1 MHTWW
6 SLHCSRK
13 WKLNGCEKIWLW
25 CWCVL
30 VQTVRVGARKTLHG
44 RDRKSRICS
53 FGLTQWKIKQFP
65 LEGAKY
71 GVVAVDILKFLLCD
85 LWQRSLT
92 LLFFIQ
98 YNTISLFKEGSAI
111 TYYSFLT
118 YGPFLFCLGF
128 RMSETLVYLLFFLPT
143 GKLLEWLL
151 MFNPS
156 YTGCQVTCINTC
168 SHTIQLCLSSE
179 TFNRPNVLSFS
190 WSKVGLK

>member
-143 GKLLEWLL
+143 GKLLEWL
-151 MFNPS
+151 FN
-156 YTGCQVTCINTC
+156 NC
-168 SHTIQLCLSSE
+168 SASPNGLWVNSPWGR
-179 TFNRPNVLSFS
+179 RPN
-190 WSKVGLK
+190 GLLTQRPWGREE